1 MTQRICLIVVNDQPI
16 VEIYLL
22 PPRRFSQMPEEDQ
35 NICEES
41 FVIANDC
48 LILAYLMSSFTPV
61 LYEPTPSPNI
71 PRLGLVEPV
80 RFIFEPWTHQE
91 LLARNFQ
98 EVTTIPNWVMQQ
110 PEPGLGKLHY
120 PRLKVQ
126 RFQP

>member
-16 VEIYLL
+16 VKIYLL
-22 PPRRFSQMPEEDQ
+22 PPRHFSQMPEEDQ
-35 NICEES
+35 NICEEN
-41 FVIANDC
+41 FVIADDC
-48 LILAYLMSSFTPV
+48 SLLAYLMSSFTPV

-71 PRLGLVEPV
+71 PRLGFIEPV
-80 RFIFEPWTHQE
+80 RFIFDPWTHQE

-120 PRLKVQ
+120 P
-126 RFQP
+126 